1 MRFEGYF
8 LRPSGKANR
17 YWHIEVPV
25 LGISTQGKSK
35 QHALRMIGDAI
46 ELSIDKKGFRVD
58 IQLTSTSENEFTVG
72 ANDPRIL
79 VAFMLRQQRSL
90 HGLTLKEVSSR
101 LKISSPNAYARY
113 EQGKSV
119 PTLDKLTELLHAIDP
134 EREAILKI
142 A

>member
-1 MRFEGYF
+1 MFR
-8 LRPSGKANR
+8 
-17 YWHIEVPV
+17 
-25 LGISTQGKSK
+25 
-35 QHALRMIGDAI
+35 DAI
-46 ELSIDKKGFRVD
+46 ELGIDKKGFRVD
-58 IQLTSTSENEFTVG
+58 IQLTSTAENEFTVG

-119 PTLDKLTELLHAIDP
+119 PTLYKLTELLHAIDP
-134 EREAILKI
+134 ARDAILKI